1 MVLPTSMNDFP
12 KMWQTALVEIETA
25 VSQANFSTWF
35 KETAI
40 LREEEG
46 TVYLGVPNSFTQEWL
61 QKKFHNAILRI
72 LRQMDARVR
81 ALEYVIVKDEK
92 ASATRKQAVPA
103 PTMAMPLQDFYI
115 NKEDNLNPRYTFDTF
130 VIGPFNE
137 LAYAA
142 SQTVIKN
149 PGRTYNP
156 LFVYGETGRGKTH
169 LIQSVGNKIKALY
182 PEKKIFY
189 LTSERF
195 GNELLSALQ
204 EGKGQQFKDKY
215 RKYDVLI
222 MDDIQFFSGKEKFQE
237 EFFHIFNMYVD
248 MGRQLV
254 FSSDKHPNVI
264 PGLEDRLRGRFS
276 AGMVLD
282 IPEPDHESRMF
293 IVRAKCNTYN
303 ITLSNEIVEHIA
315 ATIKDNIREI
325 EGVVNI
331 IACQTQFKNRELSLN
346 EIRNILKNNT
356 KPKKLLSVKDV
367 VKTVSDFYNLPE
379 DTIYNKTRRK
389 EVVKPRQ
396 VVMYLLREDF
406 NVSFPSIGEKL
417 GGRDHTTVIHSY
429 NKMKEE
435 LKVDQVLSQEISQL
449 RSML

>member
-1 MVLPTSMNDFP
+1 MNDFS

-40 LREEEG
+40 LRQEEG
-46 TVYLGVPNSFTQEWL
+46 TIYLGVPNSFTQEWL

-72 LRQMDARVR
+72 LRQMDTQVR
-81 ALEYVIVKDEK
+81 ALEYVITKDEK
-92 ASATRKQAVPA
+92 ASATRKQAAPA

-115 NKEDNLNPRYTFDTF
+115 NKDDNLNPRYTFETF
-130 VIGPFNE
+130 VVGPFNE
-137 LAYAA
+137 LACAA
-142 SQTVIKN
+142 SHTVIDG
-149 PGRTYNP
+149 PGKIYNP

-169 LIQSVGNKIKALY
+169 LIQAVGNRIKARY
-182 PEKKIFY
+182 PEKKVFY

-195 GNELLSALQ
+195 GNELLTALQ
-204 EGKGQQFKDKY
+204 EGKAQQFKDKY
-215 RKYDVLI
+215 RKHDVLI
-222 MDDIQFFSGKEKFQE
+222 MDDVQFFSGKEKFQE
-237 EFFHIFNMYVD
+237 EFFHLFNMYID
-248 MGRQLV
+248 TGRQLV

-264 PGLEDRLRGRFS
+264 PGLEDRLRGRFN

-293 IVRAKCNTYN
+293 IVRAKGNTYN
-303 ITLSNEIVEHIA
+303 INLSVEVVEHIA

-367 VKTVSDFYNLPE
+367 VKTVSDFYNLSE
-379 DTIYNKTRRK
+379 DIIYNKTRRK

-396 VVMYLLREDF
+396 VVMYILREDF

-429 NKMKEE
+429 NKMCREIKT
-435 LKVDQVLSQEISQL
+435 DPVLSQEINQL

>member
-389 EVVKPRQ
+389 EG
-396 VVMYLLREDF
+396 
-406 NVSFPSIGEKL
+406 NSF
-417 GGRDHTTVIHSY
+417 
-429 NKMKEE
+429 
-435 LKVDQVLSQEISQL
+435 
-449 RSML
+449 

>member
-1 MVLPTSMNDFP
+1 MNDFS
-12 KMWQTALVEIETA
+12 KMWQTALIEIETA

-35 KETAI
+35 KDTAI
-40 LREEEG
+40 LREQEG
-46 TVYLGVPNSFTQEWL
+46 TIYLGVPNSFTQEWL

-72 LRQMDARVR
+72 LRQMDAKVR
-81 ALEYVIVKDEK
+81 ALEYVIVKEEK
-92 ASATRKQAVPA
+92 ANATRKQAA
-103 PTMAMPLQDFYI
+103 PTPTMSMPLQDFYI
-115 NKEDNLNPRYTFDTF
+115 NRDDNLNPRYTFESF
-130 VIGPFNE
+130 IVGPYNE
-137 LAYAA
+137 LAFAA
-142 SQTVIKN
+142 SQTVVKT

-169 LIQSVGNKIKALY
+169 LIQAVGNKIKAAF
-182 PEKKIFY
+182 PDKKVFY
-189 LTSERF
+189 MTSERF

-204 EGKGQQFKDKY
+204 EGKGQQFKEKY

-222 MDDIQFFSGKEKFQE
+222 MDDVQFFSGKEKFQE
-237 EFFHIFNMYVD
+237 EFFHLFNLYVD
-248 MGRQLV
+248 TGRQLV

-282 IPEPDHESRMF
+282 IPEPDHESRMY
-293 IVRAKCNTYN
+293 IVRAKCQSYN
-303 ITLSNEIVEHIA
+303 ITLAPDIIEHIA

-331 IACQTQFKNRELSLN
+331 IACQTQFKSRELSLN
-346 EIRNILKNNT
+346 EVRNILKNNT

-379 DTIYNKTRRK
+379 ESIYNKTRRK

-429 NKMKEE
+429 NKMKDEI
-435 LKVDQVLSQEISQL
+435 KNDAVLSQEISQL

>member
-1 MVLPTSMNDFP
+1 MNDFS
-12 KMWQTALVEIETA
+12 KMWQTALIEIETA

-35 KETAI
+35 KETSI
-40 LREEEG
+40 LREDEG
-46 TVYLGVPNSFTQEWL
+46 VIYLGVPNSFTQEWL

-72 LRQMDARVR
+72 LRQMNDRVR
-81 ALEYVIVKDEK
+81 ALEYIIVKDDK
-92 ASATRKQAVPA
+92 GQQARKQAAPA
-103 PTMAMPLQDFYI
+103 PTMSMPLQDFYI
-115 NKEDNLNPRYTFDTF
+115 NKDDNLNPRYTFETF
-130 VIGPFNE
+130 IVGPFNE
-137 LAYAA
+137 LAYTA
-142 SQTVIKN
+142 SQTIIQN
-149 PGRTYNP
+149 PGRIYNP
-156 LFVYGETGRGKTH
+156 LFIYGDTGRGKTH
-169 LIQSVGNKIKALY
+169 LIQAVGNRIKAQH
-182 PEKKIFY
+182 PEKKVFY

-195 GNELLSALQ
+195 GNELLAALQ
-204 EGKGQQFKDKY
+204 EGKAQQFKDKY

-222 MDDIQFFSGKEKFQE
+222 MDDVQFFSGKEKFQE
-237 EFFHIFNMYVD
+237 EFFHLFNLFND
-248 MGRQLV
+248 SGRQLV
-254 FSSDKHPNVI
+254 FSSDKHPNVL

-303 ITLSNEIVEHIA
+303 ITLANDVVEFIST
-315 ATIKDNIREI
+315 TIKDNIREI

-331 IACQTQFKNRELSLN
+331 IACQTQFKSRELTIN
-346 EIRNILKNNT
+346 EVRNILKNNT

-367 VKTVSDFYNLPE
+367 VRTVSEFYNLSE
-379 DTIYNKTRRK
+379 EIIYNKTRRK
-389 EVVKPRQ
+389 EVVRPRQ
-396 VVMYLLREDF
+396 VVMYILREDF

-435 LKVDQVLSQEISQL
+435 MKTDPVLSQEITQL

>member
-1 MVLPTSMNDFP
+1 MPTNDFA
-12 KMWQTALVEIETA
+12 KMWQTALIEIETA

-40 LREEEG
+40 LKEEEG
-46 TVYLGVPNSFTQEWL
+46 TIYLGVPNSFTQEWL

-72 LRQMDARVR
+72 LRQMDERVR
-81 ALEYVIVKDEK
+81 ALEYVIVKEEK
-92 ASATRKQAVPA
+92 AAAARKQAAPA
-103 PTMAMPLQDFYI
+103 PTMSMPLQDFYI

-130 VIGPFNE
+130 IVGPYNE
-137 LAYAA
+137 LAFAA
-142 SQTVIKN
+142 SQNVIKN
-149 PGRTYNP
+149 PGHSYNP
-156 LFVYGETGRGKTH
+156 LFIYGDTGRGKTH
-169 LIQSVGNKIKALY
+169 LIQAVGNKIKAAF
-182 PEKKIFY
+182 PDKKIFY
-189 LTSERF
+189 MTSERF

-204 EGKGQQFKDKY
+204 EGKGQQFKEKY

-222 MDDIQFFSGKEKFQE
+222 MDDVQFFSGKEKFQE
-237 EFFHIFNMYVD
+237 EFFHLFNLYVD
-248 MGRQLV
+248 QNKQLI

-264 PGLEDRLRGRFS
+264 PGLEDRLRGRFN

-282 IPEPDHESRMF
+282 IPEPDHESRMY
-293 IVRAKCNTYN
+293 IVRAKCNSYN
-303 ITLSNEIVEHIA
+303 ITLPPDVIEHIST
-315 ATIKDNIREI
+315 TIKDNIREI

-346 EIRNILKNNT
+346 EVRNILKNNT
-356 KPKKLLSVKDV
+356 KPKKLLSVKEV
-367 VKTVSDFYNLPE
+367 VKVVSEFYNLSE
-379 DTIYNKTRRK
+379 ESIYNKTRRK

-406 NVSFPSIGEKL
+406 NVSFPSIGDKL

-435 LKVDQVLSQEISQL
+435 LKNDAVLSQEISQL

>member
-1 MVLPTSMNDFP
+1 MHDYS

-46 TVYLGVPNSFTQEWL
+46 TIYLGVPNSFTQEWM

-72 LRQMDARVR
+72 LRQMDARIR
-81 ALEYVIVKDEK
+81 ALEYVIVKEEK
-92 ASATRKQAVPA
+92 ANAARKQAAPA

-115 NKEDNLNPRYTFDTF
+115 NREDNLNPRYTFETF
-130 VIGPFNE
+130 IVGPYNE
-137 LAYAA
+137 LAFAA
-142 SQTVIKN
+142 SQTVISS
-149 PGRTYNP
+149 PGKTYNP

-169 LIQSVGNKIKALY
+169 LIQAVGNKIKAQF
-182 PEKKIFY
+182 PEKKVFY

-195 GNELLSALQ
+195 GNELLTALQ
-204 EGKGQQFKDKY
+204 EGKAQQFKEKY

-222 MDDIQFFSGKEKFQE
+222 MDDVQFFSGKEKFQE
-237 EFFHIFNMYVD
+237 EFFHLFNMYVD
-248 MGRQLV
+248 TSRQLV

-293 IVRAKCNTYN
+293 IARAKCSTYN
-303 ITLSNEIVEHIA
+303 ITLGVEAVELIA
-315 ATIKDNIREI
+315 STIKDNIREI

-331 IACQTQFKNRELSLN
+331 IACQTQFKSRELSLN
-346 EIRNILKNNT
+346 AIRNILKNNT

-367 VKTVSDFYNLPE
+367 VKTVSEFYNLSE
-379 DTIYNKTRRK
+379 DIIYNKTRRK

-396 VVMYLLREDF
+396 VVMYILREDF

-435 LKVDQVLSQEISQL
+435 VKTNPILSQEITQL

>member
-1 MVLPTSMNDFP
+1 MPTHDFA
-12 KMWQTALVEIETA
+12 KMWQTALIEIETA

-40 LREEEG
+40 LKEEEG
-46 TVYLGVPNSFTQEWL
+46 TIYLGVPNSFTQEWL

-72 LRQMDARVR
+72 LRQMDERVR
-81 ALEYVIVKDEK
+81 ALEYVIVKEEK
-92 ASATRKQAVPA
+92 AAAARKQAAPA
-103 PTMAMPLQDFYI
+103 PTMSMPLQDFYI
-115 NKEDNLNPRYTFDTF
+115 NKEDNLNPRYTFETF
-130 VIGPFNE
+130 IVGPYNE
-137 LAYAA
+137 LAFAA
-142 SQTVIKN
+142 SQNVIKN
-149 PGRTYNP
+149 PGHSYNP
-156 LFVYGETGRGKTH
+156 LFIYGDTGRGKTH
-169 LIQSVGNKIKALY
+169 LIQAVGNKIKTAF
-182 PEKKIFY
+182 PDKKIFY
-189 LTSERF
+189 MTSERF
-195 GNELLSALQ
+195 GNELLTALQ
-204 EGKGQQFKDKY
+204 EGKGQQFKEKY

-237 EFFHIFNMYVD
+237 EFFHLFNMYVD
-248 MGRQLV
+248 QNKQLI

-264 PGLEDRLRGRFS
+264 PGIEDRVRGRFN

-282 IPEPDHESRMF
+282 IPEPDHESRMY

-303 ITLSNEIVEHIA
+303 ITLAPDVIEHIST
-315 ATIKDNIREI
+315 TIKDNIREI

-331 IACQTQFKNRELSLN
+331 IACQTQFKSRELSLN
-346 EIRNILKNNT
+346 EVRNILKNNT
-356 KPKKLLSVKDV
+356 KPKKLLSVKEV
-367 VKTVSDFYNLPE
+367 VKVVSEFYNLAE
-379 DTIYNKTRRK
+379 ENIYNKTRRK

-406 NVSFPSIGEKL
+406 NVSFPSIGDKL

-435 LKVDQVLSQEISQL
+435 LKNDAVLSQEISQL